1 MGAFS
6 LYKILIV
13 VNELY
18 TASQIKETLIENY
31 FNEVFIANS
40 YDTAINSIESF
51 LPQLVII
58 DVNLYGKKNGIDL
71 AYFLLKNYKS
81 IPFIFITSSYVDNV
95 LLDRIVNSKPY
106 GFISKPF
113 QKYDII
119 IAVKIAFNILTNK
132 KIDIIL
138 FKNQYVTD
146 VPYVIKKVINYIDK
160 NINNKIEIEELV
172 NLTNWKK
179 HHFIRTFSDYIGITP
194 YHYVLISKIEQA
206 KILLADEKLKLEFIA
221 YDLGFQSYVNFAR
234 TFKNYTL
241 LSPKEYRNKI
251 RLQFN
256 NN

>member
-1 MGAFS
+1 MGDFS
-6 LYKILIV
+6 LCKILIV
-13 VNELY
+13 ENELY
-18 TASQIKETLIENY
+18 VAKQIKESLIENH
-31 FNEVFIANS
+31 FNDVFIAIG
-40 YDTAINSIESF
+40 YDAAINSIESI

-58 DVNLYGKKNGIDL
+58 NVNLEGEKNGIDL

-81 IPFIFITSSYVDNV
+81 TPFIYITSNVDNV
-95 LLDRIVNSKPY
+95 LLDRIISSRPY

-113 QKYDII
+113 KKHDVI
-119 IAVKIAFNILTNK
+119 IAVKIAFNV
-132 KIDIIL
+132 
-138 FKNQYVTD
+138 FKNKNINLNFLKNYYSTD

-194 YHYVLISKIEQA
+194 YHYVLISKIEYA

-251 RLQFN
+251 RLQYN

>member
-1 MGAFS
+1 MGDYS

-13 VNELY
+13 ENEPHV
-18 TASQIKETLIENY
+18 SKQIKESLVENH
-31 FNEVFIANS
+31 FNDVFIAIG
-40 YDTAINSIESF
+40 YDAAINSIESIS
-51 LPQLVII
+51 PQLVII
-58 DVNLYGKKNGIDL
+58 NVNLEGKKNGIDL
-71 AYFLLKNYKS
+71 AYYLLKNYKS
-81 IPFIFITSSYVDNV
+81 TPFIYITSNVDNV
-95 LLDRIVNSKPY
+95 LLDRIISSRPH

-113 QKYDII
+113 KKHDVI
-119 IAVKIAFNILTNK
+119 IAVKIAFNV
-132 KIDIIL
+132 
-138 FKNQYVTD
+138 FKNKNINLNFLKNYYSTD

-194 YHYVLISKIEQA
+194 YHYVLISKIEHA

-251 RLQFN
+251 RLQYN

>member
-1 MGAFS
+1 MGDYS
-6 LYKILIV
+6 LFKILIV
-13 VNELY
+13 ENEFH
-18 TASQIKETLIENY
+18 TAMQIKETLIENY

-58 DVNLYGKKNGIDL
+58 DVNLYEKKNGLDL

-132 KIDIIL
+132 KIDFIL

-194 YHYVLISKIEQA
+194 YHYVLISKIEHA

-251 RLQFN
+251 KLQCN

>member
-1 MGAFS
+1 MGAFL

-13 VNELY
+13 ENELY
-18 TASQIKETLIENY
+18 IARQIKESLNENH
-31 FNEVFIANS
+31 FNKIFIAIG
-40 YDTAINSIESF
+40 YDAAINSIESF

-58 DVNLYGKKNGIDL
+58 DVNLEGKKNGIYL

-81 IPFIFITSSYVDNV
+81 TPFIFITSSYVDNV
-95 LLDRIVNSKPY
+95 LLDRIVSSKPF

-132 KIDIIL
+132 NIDFIF
-138 FKNQYVTD
+138 FKNHYITD
-146 VPYVIKKVINYIDK
+146 MPYVIKKVINYIDK

-251 RLQFN
+251 RLQYN

>member
-1 MGAFS
+1 MGDYS
-6 LYKILIV
+6 LFKILIV
-13 VNELY
+13 ENEFH
-18 TASQIKETLIENY
+18 TASQIKETLIEKY

-95 LLDRIVNSKPY
+95 LLDRIVNLKPY

-132 KIDIIL
+132 KIDFIL

-146 VPYVIKKVINYIDK
+146 VPHVIKKVINYIDK

-206 KILLADEKLKLEFIA
+206 KILLEDEKLKLEFIA

-251 RLQFN
+251 KLQCN